1 MSPGIFRVGKS
12 FGEFKFC
19 GKQDSCGRWIHSSY
33 PNIKFTKSICTVEVN
48 IKKGYNKIVNTQQC
62 WIKKGQMILLYLSKP
77 RMIAINTTE
86 GEVFSDL
93 AISGNLNTS
102 IKINPYSNWRF
113 LINALID
120 KNYHKTV
127 LKIIKDYDTL
137 TNVLDGEYYI
147 SSKYSNSSK
156 SLTRFYIVTS
166 YENLNILC
174 FYPDKMFDQTLL
186 CTLFGFFQSNYT
198 TGIFYDSINNTQT
211 FQIKN
216 MNKINY
222 FGYGPF
228 YRTLNNATIEPLFQ
242 ENKFILTHSEF
253 LFDSNL
259 IGYELNAAK
268 AGFIQFYFVKFDGLC
283 SNKISC
289 AEYFKLN
296 ASYISYKLIYSVNIS
311 INLGYNKILLSY
323 PVKIPKG
330 SIVYFVSNYSGQI
343 AYDSNSN
350 YLYSDYIDNNKSLT
364 YIHPKLNTKFQF
376 NCLVE
381 QSYYTFKF
389 NESFTC
395 SRKGLQNVSFRIV
408 NNLSSSFYYP
418 QQFNITNEQAL
429 NVFCK
434 NSNQTLDYTI
444 NCLATVFSRSA
455 YDKIEIIKSDKSML
469 YELTGS
475 IKFWF
480 GVFDR
485 NQIPKECASTQLVG
499 HFLLPY
505 TELMFD
511 SKINGIE
518 FYSLEDAKIQFF

>member
-1 MSPGIFRVGKS
+1 FA
-12 FGEFKFC
+12 EFQFC
-19 GKQDSCGRWIHSSY
+19 GKQDSCAQWIQSSY
-33 PNIKFTKSICTVEVN
+33 PNIKFTKSNCTVEVK
-48 IKKGYNKIVNTQQC
+48 IQKGYNKIINTEHC
-62 WIKKGQMILLYLSKP
+62 WIKKGQMILLNLSKP

-93 AISGNLNTS
+93 VISGNLNAS

-113 LINALID
+113 FINALID

-127 LKIIKDYDTL
+127 LKIIRDYDIL
-137 TNVLDGEYYI
+137 TNVLDGEYYM
-147 SSKYSNSSK
+147 STKYSNSSK
-156 SLTRFYIVTS
+156 SLARFYKVTC
-166 YENLNILC
+166 YENLNIFC

-216 MNKINY
+216 MKKINY

-228 YRTLNNATIEPLFQ
+228 NRTLNNDMVVDQLFIE
-242 ENKFILTHSEF
+242 KRFILTHTEF

-259 IGYELNAAK
+259 IGYELNATK
-268 AGFIQFYFVKFDGLC
+268 AGFIQFYFVKFNGLC
-283 SNKISC
+283 NNKISC

-330 SIVYFVSNYSGQI
+330 SIVYLVSNYSGKI
-343 AYDSNSN
+343 AYDSNSK
-350 YLYSDYIDNNKSLT
+350 YLYSDYIDNNKNLT

-381 QSYYTFKF
+381 QSYYTFRF

-395 SRKGLQNVSFRIV
+395 SRKGLQNVSFRLT
-408 NNLSSSFYYP
+408 NNISSSFYYSK
-418 QQFNITNEQAL
+418 QFNITNEQVL
-429 NVFCK
+429 NVFCN

-444 NCLATVFSRSA
+444 NCLVTVFSRSA
-455 YDKIEIIKSDKSML
+455 YDQIEIIKSDQYML
-469 YELTGS
+469 YELTE
-475 IKFWF
+475 K
-480 GVFDR
+480 
-485 NQIPKECASTQLVG
+485 N
-499 HFLLPY
+499 
-505 TELMFD
+505 
-511 SKINGIE
+511 N
-518 FYSLEDAKIQFF
+518 FYSKE